1 MSSRAKGGGAKRS
14 IASKIV
20 KPNKTGK
27 RTLSTRQHRFEGFS
41 QRIAKLKIDPVRR
54 SRRVEDLSHAGQ
66 DHTYIG
72 TSMEEWKD
80 LNLSENFQRFG
91 KEISPLVESLPMVIH
106 HEDRILE
113 ILLRYIEKQDVHSL
127 EPLLSLLAHFAHD
140 LDLRFEKHFQQ
151 AVGTVVSIAAK
162 MEAPEA
168 IEWSFTCLAWLF
180 KYLSRLLVPDLRPLF
195 DLMKPFLGK
204 EKQKTFIIR
213 FAAEAMGFLMRRA
226 GAAYE
231 KSKEPLER
239 ITNHIVEDFV
249 ESQRSDLYAQG
260 LMTLLT
266 ESIKGVQGTLHS
278 GGNAVLKCLIDLCFD
293 RSRQGKDES
302 ALQLLKGSL
311 ISVIHH
317 TDVETFAPVFEALV
331 HTIDIPNA
339 KLDKHQISIVNK
351 LLFTVV
357 ATRKGTRIA
366 NWSPIVQQTVRLVT
380 ELDQQ
385 GPTADTDLTSDIL
398 NTLALLLQTAPLDAV
413 LSAAAVID
421 TLVKPAWKE
430 FFLPFCYV
438 FADFGQDRFDDLLLT
453 PFQRWISTNWKDQE
467 ARICAILPAMYQRDL
482 IRKDA
487 FVVSK
492 SWIPRMSEPLARL
505 KSSKSFTR
513 VALEEIALGNSRLEL
528 LKFMKVE
535 SDAES
540 VPKAIG
546 QGCEKVNTSILNSEH
561 PLSMFTHGS
570 ALEYSAEHAS
580 DFDARFMQIASASSD
595 YQGLVSYWKALHA
608 IVRKQKT
615 QQRLDVEQPEA
626 KQTLESLINV
636 MTRCLSFSS
645 HELRSVVLS
654 VLCDCYEWIN
664 KESAE
669 LLEVAQSIEDS
680 VLNVESAR
688 FISSQIRRLTL
699 GYRRA
704 HKDPIL
710 AKAIPTYCFGILHLR
725 LSQAWDDAATALK
738 EMSEFQPAED
748 VISTLAAEW
757 LRGSEDE
764 SSEPDNTSDKA
775 QPESRWINSDFECS
789 NMAQIEAK
797 CAFAHQQ
804 CQDSEEKLRQRFLAQ
819 HKQQPLNHPFNRTQ
833 ALKVLRTIPQ
843 LAEKRSRLL
852 VPILLEWAGDSARQV
867 EDDEGKATGQ
877 RWSRKDQKA
886 MLEVFAQFVNPRV
899 LFRSAEVKDALLAL
913 VMNGDVEIQQSSLK
927 AVLAWKIHEV
937 NRYQEHLVNLLDDAR
952 FREEISVF
960 LHLGDEEG
968 VRNEDIEGLMPV
980 LLRLLYGRAVTRSGV
995 ASGARGQQ
1003 SKRKAIFGALARFPE
1018 SAMSHFID
1026 IALAPILTSELFRN
1040 DRLQHDA
1047 VKNMNVNPRK
1057 QFGMLNMAE
1066 DMLDSM
1072 GSELEPFAKRL
1083 ADAALLCLLKAKE
1096 NSEETADDAD
1106 EESHTS
1112 LYRSV
1117 RQAGYHC
1124 LIRLFDKCPGV
1135 DWTVHAETIMNEL
1148 VGPRLAALP
1157 IETAQSVSGIL
1168 RIFSAWAVSPDMA
1181 GFLVRWHSS
1190 TIQTLADCLSNPN
1203 AKIDVKLF
1211 VVQGIFAKLLDH
1223 TETASGSMAVD
1234 LSDAQSYVRTKILE
1248 PNARCILVR
1257 VGAVLRQNP
1266 PKELLDACV
1275 SCVARLSP
1283 LISGVEEIKD
1293 FVDIATYLLRQPPKR
1308 VSPKTKR
1315 DLLETL
1321 CHLIP
1326 ACDLSGDQQRFD
1338 EIYQTTSPLFAY
1350 FRDRES
1356 RTLMCRLY
1364 RLLSKADEDLVVV
1377 ADLCEDLNSF
1387 AVNRIEEPDFARR
1400 AEAFDKINEETYN
1413 DLSAKQW
1420 RPLLHNMLYYIRD
1433 NDELAIRTSA
1443 SFSMR
1448 RFVQAAVTDSS
1459 FRDDQ
1464 FESVAT
1470 SVLLP
1475 GLQGGMRDPS
1485 ELVRSEY
1492 LAVLAHLIK
1501 HCSFW
1506 APVGDMLPLLAND
1519 DEEASFFANVL
1530 HIQQHRRL
1538 RALRRLASAAGG
1550 GHLSSGNVNQIFVP
1564 LVEHFVFDAA
1574 KDESAHN
1581 LTAEAVTALGALSQA
1596 LDWQLYRTML
1606 KRYIAM
1612 IKTMTDEQKV
1622 VFRLTGTVVDA
1633 LYHAASSGQPV
1644 EDVEMTDCDKAAEV
1658 ATSSNLSKTLPGPEK
1673 LSKEIISSFLPPLT
1687 NFLHLKDES
1696 TVSLRIPVA
1705 VTVVKLI
1712 RILPDE
1718 EIGVRLSSAL
1728 LDVCHILRSRDQGA
1742 RDMTRKTLTEITAL
1756 LGASYFGFILKELRS
1771 SLQRGYQLHV
1781 LSFTVHSIL
1790 VENINQL
1797 EPGDL
1802 DFCLPEIMSVIMDD
1816 IFGVAGQEKEAEEYI
1831 SKMKEVKSSK
1841 SFDSMEL
1848 ISKIT
1853 TLPHLS
1859 DVIRPI
1865 QTLLMEKLDLR
1876 TVKKIDEL
1884 LRRIGLG
1891 ITQNQAV
1898 ADRDV
1903 LVFCYEVIQK
1913 INAALTE
1920 AAAPKKRIEDYKTFR
1935 YIVQM
1940 QSANK
1945 SSNRGATSSYI
1956 FKLTR
1961 FAFDLLRSVLQ
1972 KHEELKTPANV
1983 AGFLPMASEALVGGQ
1998 EETQLSAVRL
2008 LTSLMKV
2015 RSPKI
2020 EADAP
2025 VYAAEAVNIIR
2036 AAPSMTTEAAQ
2047 AALKLVSAILRE
2059 RPAVKIRET
2068 DIAYTLK
2075 RMKPDLQE
2083 PDRQGVIFNFLK
2095 AVLSRKIVITE
2106 VYEIL
2111 DAVAAIMV
2119 TNQTRTARDLARGIY
2134 FQFFMDYPQGKER
2147 LAKQVSFLVK
2157 NLDYQYVEGRQS
2169 VLELLHLLLNKT
2181 HGEVVQDL
2189 SSMLFVPL
2197 IMMMAN
2203 DEAPECREM
2212 AGALI
2217 GKILERA
2224 DDERRKNYLN
2234 LLRTWLEQD
2243 EQTLLRRVAL
2253 QGWTMHLTV
2262 SEPSSKDVSFLQ
2274 KQINAVLP
2282 SQEVNVDIEQWELLY
2297 YALQTFAKISE
2308 KAPTTAISQSSKQT
2322 WTRIFRCLVFPHAWV
2337 KLSAAR
2343 LTGLLFGDVA
2353 KTSQG
2358 AALGELPLVT
2368 SGNMQVTAD
2377 ELRNLCM
2384 SSLRMLEVA
2393 GVTEQLAAQTAR
2405 NLVFLGRCFA
2415 ASNMR
2420 WKATDSTNGTDADGD
2435 IDDSVDDA
2443 SDADEVDDVDEDVE
2457 VDAKAHDNQTA
2468 ISYLFY
2474 RLARILRR
2482 DLTTLKAPALIPK
2495 TTALQTMT
2503 ALVNHLDAS
2512 VLLADVKTL
2521 ETLLAPLVSLTSPDI
2536 PAPNTID
2543 TSFNTAYSGLQ
2554 TLAQEA
2560 LNLLQKKVGTG
2571 EFVKIMSNVQK
2582 TLRDRR
2588 EERRVKRRIERVAE
2602 PEAAERRKRKK
2613 FVGKRDKRK
2622 ERGHEARGRRRG
2634 W

>member
-1 MSSRAKGGGAKRS
+1 M
-14 IASKIV
+14 
-20 KPNKTGK
+20 
-27 RTLSTRQHRFEGFS
+27 Q
-41 QRIAKLKIDPVRR
+41 
-54 SRRVEDLSHAGQ
+54 
-66 DHTYIG
+66 
-72 TSMEEWKD
+72 
-80 LNLSENFQRFG
+80 
-91 KEISPLVESLPMVIH
+91 
-106 HEDRILE
+106 
-113 ILLRYIEKQDVHSL
+113 
-127 EPLLSLLAHFAHD
+127 
-140 LDLRFEKHFQQ
+140 
-151 AVGTVVSIAAK
+151 IAAK
-162 MEAPEA
+162 IEAPEA

-213 FAAEAMGFLMRRA
+213 FAAEAMGFLMRKA

-239 ITNHIVEDFV
+239 ITTHMVEDFV
-249 ESQRSDLYAQG
+249 ESQQPDLYAQG

-278 GGNAVLKCLIDLCFD
+278 GGNAILRCLIDLCFD

-317 TDVETFAPVFEALV
+317 TDVQTFAPVFEALMQ
-331 HTIDIPNA
+331 TINMPDTQ
-339 KLDKHQISIVNK
+339 LDKHHISIINK
-351 LLFTVV
+351 LIFTVV

-366 NWSPIVQQTVRLVT
+366 DWAPIVQQTVRLIR
-380 ELDQQ
+380 ELDRQ
-385 GPTADTDLTSDIL
+385 GPNIESALTNDVLS
-398 NTLALLLQTAPLDAV
+398 TLALLLQSAPLDAA
-413 LSAAAVID
+413 LSTAAIID
-421 TLVKPAWKE
+421 TLLKPAWKA

-438 FADFGQDRFDDLLLT
+438 FANLGQDRFDSLLLAS
-453 PFQRWISTNWKDQE
+453 FQRWISSNWKDQE
-467 ARICAILPAMYQRDL
+467 AGICAILPAMYQRDL
-482 IRKDA
+482 IRKDS

-492 SWIPRMSEPLARL
+492 SWMLRLGEPLAHLEHPRSAADIPL
-505 KSSKSFTR
+505 EE
-513 VALEEIALGNSRLEL
+513 VALCSSRLEL
-528 LKFMKVE
+528 LKFMKAE
-535 SDAES
+535 SDTDT
-540 VPKAIG
+540 VVDGIG
-546 QGCEKVNTSILNSEH
+546 RGCEKVNNSNLASDH

-570 ALEYSAEHAS
+570 ALEYYAEHAS
-580 DFDARFMQIASASSD
+580 NIDMQFLQIVSTAAD
-595 YQGLVSYWKALHA
+595 YQGLVSYWKALQA
-608 IVRKQKT
+608 FVRKQKI
-615 QQRLDVEQPEA
+615 QNDFDIEKPDN
-626 KQTLESLINV
+626 KQALETLIQV
-636 MTRCLSFSS
+636 MIRCLSSSS
-645 HELRSVVLS
+645 HDLRSIVLS
-654 VLCDCYEWIN
+654 VLYDCCEWT
-664 KESAE
+664 SRHSPE

-680 VLNVESAR
+680 PVSVDSSR
-688 FISSQIRRLTL
+688 FISSQIRRLSL
-699 GYRRA
+699 GYREA

-710 AKAIPTYCFGILHLR
+710 AKAIPTYCFGLLHLR
-725 LSQAWDDAATALK
+725 LSQAWDDAAAALK
-738 EMSEFQPAED
+738 EMSAFQPAED
-748 VISTLAAEW
+748 LISTLAAEW
-757 LRGSEDE
+757 LRGSENDT
-764 SSEPDNTSDKA
+764 SEPDDTSDNA
-775 QPESRWINSDFECS
+775 QPESRWIVSDFECS

-797 CAFAHQQ
+797 CVFAHQQ
-804 CQDSEEKLRQRFLAQ
+804 CQDPEDKLRQRFLAQ
-819 HKQQPLNHPFNRTQ
+819 HKQRSLDHPFNRTQ
-833 ALKVLRTIPQ
+833 ALKVLRTVPQ

-852 VPILLEWAGDSARQV
+852 VPVLLEWAGDSEVQP
-867 EDDEGKATGQ
+867 EDDEEKARVQ
-877 RWSRKDQKA
+877 RWFRKDQKA
-886 MLEVFAQFVNPRV
+886 MLDVFAQFVNPRV
-899 LFRSAEVKDALLAL
+899 LFKSAEVKNALLAL
-913 VMNGDVEIQQSSLK
+913 VMNGDVEIQKSSLK
-927 AVLAWKIHEV
+927 AVLAWKIPEV
-937 NRYQEHLVNLLDDAR
+937 NRYEEHLENLLDDAR

-968 VRNEDIEGLMPV
+968 IRNEDVEGLMPV

-1003 SKRKAIFGALARFPE
+1003 SKRKAIFGALARFPRA
-1018 SAMSHFID
+1018 AMSQFID
-1026 IALAPILTSELFRN
+1026 IALTPVLSSKLFQ
-1040 DRLQHDA
+1040 DDLLQADA
-1047 VKNMNVNPRK
+1047 VKDLTVNPRK
-1057 QFGMLNMAE
+1057 QFGMLNMVE
-1066 DMLDSM
+1066 DMLDTL

-1096 NSEETADDAD
+1096 NSEEIVGETD
-1106 EESHTS
+1106 EDSHTS

-1124 LIRLFDKCPGV
+1124 LIRLFNKCPDV
-1135 DWTVHAETIMNEL
+1135 DWTVHAEVIMNEL

-1168 RIFSAWAVSPDMA
+1168 RIFSAWAASAEMA
-1181 GFLVRWHSS
+1181 GFLVRWHAS
-1190 TIQTLADCLSNPN
+1190 TIQSLADCLSNPN
-1203 AKIDVKLF
+1203 AKIEVKLF
-1211 VVQGIFAKLLDH
+1211 VVQDILAKLLEH
-1223 TETASGSMAVD
+1223 TETSKGGMVVD
-1234 LSDAQSYVRTKILE
+1234 LNGSQSYVKTKILE
-1248 PNARCILVR
+1248 PNARFILVR
-1257 VGAVLRQNP
+1257 VGVVLRQNP

-1283 LISGVEEIKD
+1283 LISGVDEIKD

-1315 DLLETL
+1315 DLLKTL

-1326 ACDLSGDQQRFD
+1326 ACDLAQDQQRFD
-1338 EIYQTTSPLFAY
+1338 EIYQTSSPLFAY

-1356 RTLMCRLY
+1356 RTLMCELFH
-1364 RLLSKADEDLVVV
+1364 LLAKADENLF
-1377 ADLCEDLNSF
+1377 AIANLCEDLNSF
-1387 AVNRIEEPDFARR
+1387 APNRIEEPDFARR
-1400 AEAFDKINEETYN
+1400 ATAFDKINEEIYM

-1420 RPLLHNMLYYIRD
+1420 RPLLHNMLYYVRD

-1448 RFVQAAVTDSS
+1448 RFVQAAVTETS
-1459 FRDDQ
+1459 FKDEQ
-1464 FESVAT
+1464 FESVTA

-1475 GLQGGMRDPS
+1475 GLQGGMRDQS

-1506 APVGDMLPLLAND
+1506 SVVGDMQPLLAND

-1538 RALRRLASAAGG
+1538 RALRRLAGAANA
-1550 GHLSSGNVNQIFVP
+1550 GHLSSGNVSHIFVP

-1581 LTAEAVTALGALSQA
+1581 LTAEAVNALGALSQS

-1612 IKTMTDEQKV
+1612 IKTMVDEQKV

-1633 LYHAASSGQPV
+1633 LYHAASIDKPS
-1644 EDVEMTDCDKAAEV
+1644 EDDETPDGDQASKVTIR
-1658 ATSSNLSKTLPGPEK
+1658 SNLSKTLPLPEK
-1673 LSKEIISSFLPPLT
+1673 LSKEIIGSFLSPLT

-1696 TVSLRIPVA
+1696 NVSLRVPVA

-1712 RILPDE
+1712 RILPEE

-1728 LDVCHILRSRDQGA
+1728 LDVCHILRSRDQGS

-1771 SLQRGYQLHV
+1771 ALQRGYQLHV

-1790 VENINQL
+1790 VENIEYL
-1797 EPGDL
+1797 KPGDL

-1816 IFGVAGQEKEAEEYI
+1816 IFGTAGQEKEAEEYI

-1859 DVIRPI
+1859 DVIRPV

-1884 LRRIGLG
+1884 LRRVGLG
-1891 ITQNQAV
+1891 VTQNQAV
-1898 ADRDV
+1898 ADRDI

-1913 INAALTE
+1913 IKAALTE
-1920 AAAPKKRIEDYKTFR
+1920 AAVPKKRIEDYKTFR

-1940 QSANK
+1940 QSAGK

-1956 FKLTR
+1956 FKLIR

-1972 KHEELKTPANV
+1972 KHEDLKTPANV

-2036 AAPSMTTEAAQ
+2036 AAPSMTTEGAQ

-2068 DIAYTLK
+2068 DIAYTLT

-2134 FQFFMDYPQGKER
+2134 FQFFMDYPQNKER
-2147 LAKQVSFLVK
+2147 LTKQVSFLVK

-2181 HGEVVQDL
+2181 RGEVVQDL
-2189 SSMLFVPL
+2189 SGMVFVPL

-2224 DDERRKNYLN
+2224 DDERRKNYLG

-2262 SEPSSKDVSFLQ
+2262 GEPSAKDISFLQ
-2274 KQINAVLP
+2274 KQIIAVLP
-2282 SQEVNVDIEQWELLY
+2282 SDEVNVDIDQWELLY

-2308 KAPTTAISQSSKQT
+2308 KMPTTAISQSSKPT
-2322 WTRIFRCLVFPHAWV
+2322 WTRIFRSLVFPHAWV

-2343 LTGLLFGDVA
+2343 LTGLLFGDIG

-2358 AALGELPLVT
+2358 TGLGALPLVT

-2377 ELRNLCM
+2377 ELRTLCM
-2384 SSLRMLEVA
+2384 SSLRMLEVT

-2405 NLVFLGRCFA
+2405 NLVFLGRCFG
-2415 ASNMR
+2415 ASNVR
-2420 WKATDSTNGTDADGD
+2420 WKSSNISSGPEADGEAE
-2435 IDDSVDDA
+2435 DSDDA
-2443 SDADEVDDVDEDVE
+2443 VSDADEDDDVSDE
-2457 VDAKAHDNQTA
+2457 VDGSKSHDEQTA

-2482 DLTTLKAPALIPK
+2482 ELTTLKAPALIPK

-2503 ALVNHLDAS
+2503 ALTNHLEPS
-2512 VLLADVKTL
+2512 TLLADTLTL
-2521 ETLLAPLVSLTSPDI
+2521 EALLAPLVSLTSPDI
-2536 PAPNTID
+2536 PAPNTMD

-2560 LNLLQKKVGTG
+2560 LNLMQKKLGTG
-2571 EFVKIMSNVQK
+2571 EFVRIMGNVQK
-2582 TLRDRR
+2582 TLRERR

-2613 FVGKRDKRK
+2613 FIGKRDKRK
-2622 ERGHEARGRRRG
+2622 ERGHEARGKRRG